1 MTARAGTPN
10 VAWGPRRLLVAVVAA
25 AIAAAAGLALAPS
38 GGLASPG
45 PLARPHAAAGVK
57 CGSCHGERANAPA
70 TSEGCVSCHA
80 PHPSTR
86 PAHRAL
92 ASRGALGCPTCHTAH
107 GGSEGVTFAS
117 SGQGARWKGEA
128 TIPSTAQ
135 GPPGATVPLV
145 TLSACAACHDLS
157 RADDP
162 VQACVAAGGVASID
176 QCFDEHERPGSPL
189 ASRGRCAH
197 EHGEARFLAWEAA
210 RRVVEATPTPRLTK
224 SRAPWLW
231 VGSGMGAGGLAFAG
245 AAGAH
250 RLRRRRGRTP
260 APVVPVGPARVRL
273 PRIDASRCLGCH
285 ACVDVCPF
293 DVLTVDKHV
302 AVVARPEECCGVAA
316 CESACP
322 NGSLTLATEEEPIA
336 DRPRVDEHLE
346 SRDRPG
352 LFLAGDLTGVPL
364 IRSAI
369 GQGTRVAERI
379 AAGLPKGDRWA
390 GAADQVDL
398 VVVGAGPAGLAAA
411 LRARELGLS
420 CTVLEQ
426 WTTAATIR
434 AFPRGKIV
442 HDPPLELPLEGP
454 LWLRESTKE
463 ELVAQWAR
471 IVRAHRLDVREHHEV
486 SGVSGEA
493 GAFVV
498 SSKTPSGMRTV
509 RACRVLLA
517 TGRRGTPRTLEVE
530 VGPRVAGQVSYT
542 LSDAGSLAGKRVLIV
557 GLGDSAMEAAVALAR
572 QPGTTVTI
580 SYRGTSFRRGRARNI
595 DEVRRMAD
603 SGRVHIAFE
612 SQVVRMDEG
621 GAWLR
626 YQGREAPERI
636 RVDVVLAL
644 LGGEP
649 ARGLL
654 DAAGVRFE
662 GG

>member
-1 MTARAGTPN
+1 VPN
-10 VAWGPRRLLVAVVAA
+10 VTWGPRRLLVA
-25 AIAAAAGLALAPS
+25 AIAAALAVAVAVMLAPA
-38 GGLASPG
+38 GRLASPG
-45 PLARPHAAAGVK
+45 PLARPHAAADVQ
-57 CGSCHGERANAPA
+57 CASCHGERGNAPA
-70 TSEGCVSCHA
+70 TSEGCVSCHT

-92 ASRGALGCPTCHTAH
+92 ASRSALGCPTCHTAH
-107 GGSEGVTFAS
+107 GGAEGVTFAS
-117 SGQGARWKGEA
+117 SGQATRWRGES
-128 TIPSTAQ
+128 TVPSPVE
-135 GPPGATVPLV
+135 GPPGGTVPLV
-145 TLSACAACHDLS
+145 PLSACTGCHDLA
-157 RADDP
+157 RAADP
-162 VQACVAAGGVASID
+162 IRACIAPGGAASID

-189 ASRGRCAH
+189 AARGRCARQ
-197 EHGEARFLAWEAA
+197 HGEARFVAWEAS
-210 RRVVEATPTPRLTK
+210 RRVVDATPGPRVAA

-231 VGSGMGAGGLAFAG
+231 VGSGLSAGGLAFVG
-245 AAGAH
+245 AATAQ
-250 RLRRRRGRTP
+250 RLRRRRIQSAVT
-260 APVVPVGPARVRL
+260 AVPIGPARVRL

-322 NGSLTLATEEEPIA
+322 NGSLTLAAEAEPIA
-336 DRPRVDEHLE
+336 DQPRVDEHLE

-369 GQGTRVAERI
+369 GQGARVAERI
-379 AAGLPKGDRWA
+379 AAGLPRCDRTSGD
-390 GAADQVDL
+390 ADHVDL

-420 CTVLEQ
+420 CAVLEQ

-442 HDPPLELPLEGP
+442 HDPPIELPLEGP

-471 IVRAHRLDVREHHEV
+471 IVRAHRLDVREQHEV
-486 SGVSGEA
+486 MGVAGER
-493 GAFVV
+493 GAFEL
-498 SSKTPSGMRTV
+498 SSKTPWGVRTV

-517 TGRRGTPRTLEVE
+517 TGRRGTPRPLDAEVAHG
-530 VGPRVAGQVSYT
+530 VVGQVSYT
-542 LSDAGSLAGKRVLIV
+542 LSDARALAGKRVLIV
-557 GLGDSAMEAAVALAR
+557 GLGDSAMEAAVALVR
-572 QPGTTVTI
+572 QPGTTVTM
-580 SYRGTSFRRGRARNI
+580 SYRGPGFRRGRARNI

-603 SGRVHIAFE
+603 SGRVRIAFE
-612 SQVVRMDEG
+612 SQVVRVDER

-626 YQGREAPERI
+626 YQGRDALERI
-636 RVDVVLAL
+636 GVDVVLAL

-654 DAAGVRFE
+654 DAAGVRFDA
-662 GG
+662 G